1 MLAKPHA
8 NNSAR
13 LQILESFG
21 ILDTAPEKT
30 YDDITGLTAE
40 LLEAPI
46 CMVSLVDK
54 DRQWFKSTVGL
65 GGMCESELE
74 LSVCAHAVAQDS
86 YLEIE
91 DTLQDPRTA
100 DNPLCHGNPPVRF
113 YAGAI
118 LRTFDGWPLG
128 TLCVLDEKPRKLTD
142 LQRRVLGVHAK
153 SVTHHLELTRALVNQ
168 SRNVKAG
175 VVDFPMPQIDP
186 DLYADV
192 RAKFAGL
199 TPRENEIAKLILSGT
214 GNLTSK
220 GIARTL
226 DISPRTVDHHRASIF
241 KKMGVDSVAE
251 LIALC
256 LKAGIR

>member
-1 MLAKPHA
+1 MLAKPHI
-8 NNSAR
+8 NNDAR
-13 LQILESFG
+13 LEVLRSFD

-30 YDDITGLTAE
+30 YDDITSLTAE
-40 LLEAPI
+40 LCEAPI
-46 CMVSLVDK
+46 CMVSLVDE

-74 LSVCAHAVAQDS
+74 LSLCAHAVEQDS

-91 DTLQDPRTA
+91 DTLLDERTA
-100 DNPLCHGNPPVRF
+100 GNPLCQSDRPVRF

-128 TLCVLDEKPRKLTD
+128 TLCVLDFKPRKLTD
-142 LQRRVLGVHAK
+142 LQKRVLTVHAK
-153 SVTHHLELTRALVNQ
+153 SVMKQLELTRALVSQN
-168 SRNVKAG
+168 RNVKSG
-175 VVDFPMPQIDP
+175 VIDFPAPQIDP
-186 DLYADV
+186 DLYHDV
-192 RAKFAGL
+192 RTNFASL
-199 TPRENEIAKLILSGT
+199 TPRENEVARLMLGGT

-220 GIARTL
+220 GIGRTL

-241 KKMGVDSVAE
+241 KKMKVDSVAE

-256 LKAGIR
+256 LKAGIS